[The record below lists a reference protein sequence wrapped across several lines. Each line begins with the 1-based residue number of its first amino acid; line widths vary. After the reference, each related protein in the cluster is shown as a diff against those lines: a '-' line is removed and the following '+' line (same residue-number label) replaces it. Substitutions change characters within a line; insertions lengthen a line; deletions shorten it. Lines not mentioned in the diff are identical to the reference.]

1 MSSFHQ
7 RPFEVE
13 NLSIPVVVISVLCV
27 VRIWILVVRYR
38 GIKRLLKWQQ
48 ILLKQSNKPVGFLAA
63 THGRTFASF
72 LSNLMP
78 NIFSSK
84 YSFKLNFWSKLRQY
98 HPFCGFS
105 LDNAEGIRLTLILW
119 GQVLFVFVFGL
130 LFIDALFH
138 RISSYNNCGE
148 RIDAKTCES
157 NDSQTSVQEW
167 MTLCEWDETISTC
180 RHLFYFHEGNEKLQR
195 QAMIIVVTLALCTT
209 CASIICT
216 QFFLQHPLKCIS
228 IAYNIDFATTLEKP
242 DVNPTVSISTDIPA
256 TTISSRRSGDILSSP
271 SMQPSIHDF
280 NDELRGACGDK
291 RPTLPPL
298 PPTKRRLLKLTK
310 ENTILPIPLGQ
321 ARQRIVLLAARHR
334 QLREKYDD
342 LPTGKILSSLLLCPP
357 TVTPFPQRPM
367 SHVTDTQHCWNALRT
382 SGQVCLFQYH
392 LKNSAYNPR
401 ALQALFETCRHYYPD
416 TIYQKLRNAQDITQ
430 DLHYLCQHLP
440 APYSPEAKMM
450 SQSTSLV
457 RPQVPFDRDLY
468 LMKTFCVLW
477 VSGVQSLFLFQ
488 VLLEEETEMLYYID
502 DALRATLAFERYWQ
516 RFVLR
521 PLLWCYRRCLRPD
534 NAEVTRHEATRSA
547 FRTTRVL
554 YASLMALLFLVVLPG
569 GLLYYFYWMTD
580 GRVHWQHQDSATHP
594 LNAHA
599 TKRSVL
605 FLWQCVCL
613 VSLVQYYAIVLPL
626 RVFLLDILLPRLWVA
641 QEFSELHRV
650 LCARLPFVMRRRTN
664 IILDETNNNNN
675 KPRFLPNQQ
684 EKIRENGSFLQAFHP
699 VCRVC
704 RHVDILRQFPV
715 AHFFLA
721 LSDRDLTVPSHFRPI
736 LEIMQLKQMRNAPK
750 HIELKRQENATTII
764 EDSLTR
770 QSVLVWD
777 TVTMFYRDV
786 KRLCSF
792 VWMNLRYVVVTTL
805 NIALTKFFLFCSE
818 RQVRV
823 CVFDLCVALF
833 VFGYLQLAVLAYALR
848 FPKLWVF
855 GDRKSVV

>member
-1 MSSFHQ
+1 
-7 RPFEVE
+7 
-13 NLSIPVVVISVLCV
+13 
-27 VRIWILVVRYR
+27 
-38 GIKRLLKWQQ
+38 
-48 ILLKQSNKPVGFLAA
+48 
-63 THGRTFASF
+63 
-72 LSNLMP
+72 
-78 NIFSSK
+78 
-84 YSFKLNFWSKLRQY
+84 
-98 HPFCGFS
+98 
-105 LDNAEGIRLTLILW
+105 
-119 GQVLFVFVFGL
+119 
-130 LFIDALFH
+130 
-138 RISSYNNCGE
+138 
-148 RIDAKTCES
+148 
-157 NDSQTSVQEW
+157 
-167 MTLCEWDETISTC
+167 
-180 RHLFYFHEGNEKLQR
+180 
-195 QAMIIVVTLALCTT
+195 
-209 CASIICT
+209 
-216 QFFLQHPLKCIS
+216 
-228 IAYNIDFATTLEKP
+228 
-242 DVNPTVSISTDIPA
+242 
-256 TTISSRRSGDILSSP
+256 
-271 SMQPSIHDF
+271 
-280 NDELRGACGDK
+280 
-291 RPTLPPL
+291 
-298 PPTKRRLLKLTK
+298 
-310 ENTILPIPLGQ
+310 
-321 ARQRIVLLAARHR
+321 
-334 QLREKYDD
+334 
-342 LPTGKILSSLLLCPP
+342 
-357 TVTPFPQRPM
+357 
-367 SHVTDTQHCWNALRT
+367 
-382 SGQVCLFQYH
+382 
-392 LKNSAYNPR
+392 
-401 ALQALFETCRHYYPD
+401 
-416 TIYQKLRNAQDITQ
+416 
-430 DLHYLCQHLP
+430 
-440 APYSPEAKMM
+440 
-450 SQSTSLV
+450 
-457 RPQVPFDRDLY
+457 
-468 LMKTFCVLW
+468 
-477 VSGVQSLFLFQ
+477 
-488 VLLEEETEMLYYID
+488 MLYYID

-554 YASLMALLFLVVLPG
+554 YASLMALLFLAVLPG

-613 VSLVQYYAIVLPL
+613 VSLVQYYAVVLPL

-664 IILDETNNNNN
+664 IILDESNNNNNN

-855 GDRKSVV
+855 GLIWVLAPLWGFWVMFVLVPKLYEMWRVFWNQGYDEMMSAPERAKIRHRALLRKVHEKESRMVGIDLLGDMPAVVDISETEAAEEEYLKDKAKRLGKPLYEVRKKPKAFIYKKKKIEYKNTSHLAQNEKTLRWYQNWERGHLNRVLSLIGVSVFWFMPLSQERVRHGRTLARVAVVTQDAEDEEAPHETHLTKNYLNHSKAVAAMRHTHNTESFETKDHDTAGDTSDNRKAKRQHLQVMDGAVSSVDESDYQPPDYDGEFSDMDDDDTVA